1 MMLGAQVTEFFHR
14 NINDKGLCMQNP
26 YISIVIPVHNE
37 EEVLEELYT
46 RLTNALDN
54 LKKSYEIILT
64 NDGSTDRSAEIL
76 EHMHARRPSQI
87 RVIEF
92 NGNFGQHMAIMAG
105 FERVRGEIVITMDA
119 DLQNPPEEIGKLVA
133 AMEAGH
139 DVVNTYRENRQDS
152 WWRLKVSKW
161 HNQIRAWMMPKL
173 KMQDEGC
180 MLRAYRR
187 NIVDLMASTGESTTF
202 IPALA
207 LTYAANPAEV
217 GVAHAERS
225 AGTSSYN
232 FYGLIRYN
240 FDLVTGFSVF
250 PLQVFT
256 MIGVLIS
263 MLSFAFVVFL
273 FMRRIIVGP
282 EVEGVFTLFAILFF
296 LIGIVLFGLGIVGE
310 YIGRIFQ
317 EVRKRPRFVV
327 KRVLEGPIEVP
338 RPVYDANS
346 SQAGA

>member
-1 MMLGAQVTEFFHR
+1 
-14 NINDKGLCMQNP
+14 MQNP

-37 EEVLEELYT
+37 QEVLEELYT
-46 RLTNALDN
+46 RLTSTLDK
-54 LKKSYEIILT
+54 LGKPYEIILT
-64 NDGSTDRSAEIL
+64 NDGSTDRTSAMLKE
-76 EHMHARRPSQI
+76 MHARRPEQI

-92 NGNFGQHMAIMAG
+92 NGNYGQHMAIMAG
-105 FERVRGEIVITMDA
+105 FERVRGEIIITMDA

-139 DVVNTYRENRQDS
+139 DVVNTHRLDRQDS

-161 HNQIRAWMMPKL
+161 HNQIREWMMPKL
-173 KMQDEGC
+173 KMKDEGC

-187 NIVDLMASTGESTTF
+187 NIVDLMASTEESSTF

-207 LTYAANPAEV
+207 LTYAANPTEV
-217 GVAHAERS
+217 GVMHAERS

-232 FYGLIRYN
+232 FYKLIRYN

-263 MLSFAFVVFL
+263 MFSFAFVVFL
-273 FMRRIIVGP
+273 FLRRLIVGP
-282 EVEGVFTLFAILFF
+282 EVEGVFTLFAIMFF
-296 LIGIVLFGLGIVGE
+296 LIGIVLFGLGVVGE
-310 YIGRIFQ
+310 YIGRIYQ

-327 KRVLEGPIEVP
+327 REVLEVP
-338 RPVYDANS
+338 GTNAATRNVRDVSTNQS
-346 SQAGA
+346 SA

>member
-1 MMLGAQVTEFFHR
+1 MY
-14 NINDKGLCMQNP
+14 KP
-26 YISIVIPVHNE
+26 YISVVIPVHNE
-37 EEVLEELYT
+37 QEVLEELYT
-46 RLTNALDN
+46 RLTAALD
-54 LKKSYEIILT
+54 KIGKPYEILLT
-64 NDGSTDRSAEIL
+64 NDGSTDRSAEMLL
-76 EHMHARRPSQI
+76 ELHRRRPEQI

-119 DLQNPPEEIGKLVA
+119 DLQNPPEEIGKLVT

-139 DVVNTYRENRQDS
+139 DVINTYRMDRQDS

-161 HNQIRAWMMPKL
+161 HNQIREWMMPKL
-173 KMQDEGC
+173 KMKDEGC

-187 NIVDLMASTGESTTF
+187 HIVDLMASTGETTTF

-207 LTYAANPAEV
+207 LTYAANPTEV
-217 GVAHAERS
+217 GVMHAERS

-232 FYGLIRYN
+232 FYKLIRYN

-256 MIGVLIS
+256 MVGLVIS
-263 MLSFAFVVFL
+263 LCSFAFVVFL
-273 FMRRIIVGP
+273 VGRRLIVGP

-296 LIGIVLFGLGIVGE
+296 LCGIVLFGLGIVGE
-310 YIGRIFQ
+310 YVGRIYQ

-327 KRVLEGPIEVP
+327 RRVIE
-338 RPVYDANS
+338 
-346 SQAGA
+346 AGSEHGMHTLSVQDVIS